1 MHPKLKKKRCQLGKS
16 IYKLWADRYLFSFFT
31 GGWKVGVGVSLG
43 LVGVVLLVV
52 GGFFL
57 MRRYKSRYVIVK

>member
-1 MHPKLKKKRCQLGKS
+1 M
-16 IYKLWADRYLFSFFT
+16 
-31 GGWKVGVGVSLG
+31 SLG

-52 GGFFL
+52 GGFFV

>member
-1 MHPKLKKKRCQLGKS
+1 MS

-52 GGFFL
+52 GGFFV